1 MGYITVVGVIYFL
14 INLMIANIM
23 QNVVRLKGYEE
34 DKNAVALTLL
44 FGMVGVMYVVALPD
58 KKLNDSIENLIE
70 SINMLNKN
78 NITNANHVMFDDKDR
93 LPPL

>member
-1 MGYITVVGVIYFL
+1 MGYITVVGVIYFF

-23 QNVVRLKGYEE
+23 QNVVRLKWYEE
-34 DKNAVALTLL
+34 DKNAFALTLL

>member
-1 MGYITVVGVIYFL
+1 
-14 INLMIANIM
+14 
-23 QNVVRLKGYEE
+23 
-34 DKNAVALTLL
+34 
-44 FGMVGVMYVVALPD
+44 MVGVMYVVALPD